1 VLYSNAYIPT
11 RKEDPADAEVVSH
24 KLLIRAGFIRQVA
37 AGIYSFLPLGWRVV
51 RKVEEIVREEMNR
64 AGALEVLLPGVQ
76 PAALWEQSGRWAHY
90 GPELLRFVDRKGNDY
105 CLGPTHEEVITD
117 LVRDEVRS
125 YKQLPLNLYQI
136 QAKFR
141 DEVRP
146 RAGLMRG
153 REFIMK
159 DSYSFDADEAG
170 ARRSYDLMYDAYHRI
185 FRRCGLRFRPVE
197 ADTGNIGG
205 SGSHE
210 FQVLAD
216 SGEDAIT
223 SCPSCGYTANV
234 EMAEIQA
241 PAERADTGFAERA
254 RVETPGAKTVE
265 QVTAFLKVGPE
276 SLVKTLIYI
285 GDGATYAVLA
295 RGDAEIN
302 EIKVKHALGVDE
314 LVLAGEDVVE
324 NLTGAAVGFAG
335 PVGLGVKIV
344 ADNGVRAMR
353 DFVVGANADDAH
365 YTGVNWGRDFS
376 VDVWAD
382 LRVAGGGD
390 ACGRCGAAFEAYRGI
405 EVGQVFYLG
414 TKYSAAMGATFLDAE
429 GKAKPFVMGCYGIG
443 VTRVVSAAIEQ
454 NHDDAGI
461 VWPMALAPFHV
472 VILAM
477 QPKSAE
483 VMAAARTLHD
493 SLGARGVDVLLDD
506 RDERPGFKFK
516 DADLVGYP
524 LRLVVGERGLKDG
537 VVELKRR
544 NAEGVELVAVDA
556 VVEQIVALVNAELG
570 DGE

>member
-1 VLYSNAYIPT
+1 MLYSNAYIPT

>member
-64 AGALEVLLPGVQ
+64 AGALEVLLPGV
-76 PAALWEQSGRWAHY
+76 
-90 GPELLRFVDRKGNDY
+90 RFVDRKGNDY